1 MVARPALGPARLVP
15 VWSPDTAWLPH
26 GPERPAACFSSSLP
40 TPSPQATISALTAE
54 LKALQAQF
62 EDAISTHQREATAMS
77 QGLRDMAAERNL
89 AEREVGVGGGRAGQR
104 LPVGQA

>member
-26 GPERPAACFSSSLP
+26 GPERPAACFTAHP
-40 TPSPQATISALTAE
+40 APQATISALTAE

-62 EDAISTHQREATAMS
+62 EDAISTHQREAAAMS